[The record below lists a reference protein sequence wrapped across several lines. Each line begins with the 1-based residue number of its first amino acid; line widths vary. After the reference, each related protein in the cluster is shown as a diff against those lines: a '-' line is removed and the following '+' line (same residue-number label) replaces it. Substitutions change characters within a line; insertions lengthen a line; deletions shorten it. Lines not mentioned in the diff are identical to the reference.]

1 MKDRYGIPCR
11 HLFAVEPMYT
21 LLDIHCRWQVK
32 YAHHFYTEGS
42 GNITKAYKARI
53 ILEHNGIQQKEKN
66 TILNQQRT
74 SKFSKIY
81 KCDNMDVLNR
91 IMQIYEGEIP
101 TCWNYRFEEYPI
113 NYQVKAS
120 QRTVEA
126 QPFSQE
132 FVGTNLD
139 SDGEYKEDEVYDRR
153 IIKRNEGKSHDISD
167 SKIIQKL
174 KSMLYLF
181 PSVIDKTELYDCLAT
196 TANAKYSEKLNLVPP
211 SDHNVDVRFVSSHL
225 PLDKSKESTQ
235 HTYTYERSVRK
246 SKRKKIN

>member
-32 YAHHFYTEGS
+32 YAHHFHTEGS
-42 GNITKAYKARI
+42 GNITKAYKAQI
-53 ILEHNGIQQKEKN
+53 ILEHNGIEKKDDNIIFIQQ
-66 TILNQQRT
+66 QS
-74 SKFSKIY
+74 SKYSKIY
-81 KCDNMDVLNR
+81 QCDNMDVLNR

-113 NYQVKAS
+113 NYQIKVPQS
-120 QRTVEA
+120 TVEA

-132 FVGTNLD
+132 FVASNLD

-153 IIKRNEGKSHDISD
+153 IVKMSEGKTPNISD

-181 PSVIDKTELYDCLAT
+181 PSVIDKKQLYDSLLST
-196 TANAKYSEKLNLVPP
+196 ENAKYSEKLNLVPP
-211 SDHNVDVRFVSSHL
+211 NENNVNVAFVSSHL

-235 HTYTYERSVRK
+235 HTYTYPRSVRR
-246 SKRKKIN
+246 SKRKKVN